1 VAKGIEIGIA
11 SETRAFKQGID
22 AGIIAPLDD
31 AQKALEELATTKGPE
46 KLEQSLH
53 DAQDATEK
61 LGRETKDAA
70 REIERRFRET
80 YRGVKEA
87 ADTGIGGARQNV
99 QEFKQEALQ
108 NFSEVTSSF
117 DGSMNS
123 IQDLAQGTLGGLA
136 SGIAGPIGLAAGAGA
151 AAIGLIAGAVQG
163 LGTKTE
169 ADQQKVAEW
178 AQSYIEA
185 GSKIL
190 TSAQGTARA
199 LEIIQDPEQFKN
211 AQESAKD
218 WGVTTATA
226 IAALAGQQWA
236 IDAVSGS
243 LADMNTQLDAFG
255 KSNVAPTDETY
266 AKFSDLAD
274 QYDRGAGKLKNLTS
288 AMDEGA
294 KRADVYSQYLTEL
307 AQNTAGATSK
317 VDKFGDAIYSLPDGT
332 KVYIDAETGQATS
345 DLDAIEKQIYKVGG
359 TTSIDIDTTAAQ
371 RKLDA
376 LLDQPRTVKVGV
388 KFKDQIGREFR

>member
-1 VAKGIEIGIA
+1 V
-11 SETRAFKQGID
+11 T
-22 AGIIAPLDD
+22 
-31 AQKALEELATTKGPE
+31 ALELSILSNTKQFMRGVGQDVPMALDKVADALDE
-46 KLEQSLH
+46 VAHDGEKSTDKLERS
-53 DAQDATEK
+53 
-61 LGRETKDAA
+61 
-70 REIERRFRET
+70 FR
-80 YRGVKEA
+80 EA
-87 ADTGIGGARQNV
+87 ADAAKRESRTIGKSFEDNSSRGFSRAGDNAR
-99 QEFKQEALQ
+99 EFKQEALQ

-117 DGSMNS
+117 DGSMTS

-136 SGIAGPIGLAAGAGA
+136 SSIAGPIGLAAGGA
-151 AAIGLIAGAVQG
+151 AVAIGLIGSAVQG

-185 GSKIL
+185 GSTIL

-243 LADMNTQLDAFG
+243 LAEMNRQLDAFG

-266 AKFSDLAD
+266 AKFADLAD
-274 QYDRGAGKLKNLTS
+274 QYDRGAGKLATLTS

-307 AQNTAGATSK
+307 AKNTAGATTN
-317 VDKFGDAIYSLPDGT
+317 VDKFGDSIYNLPDGT

-345 DLDAIEKQIYKVGG
+345 DLDAIEKQIYGLP
-359 TTSIDIDTTAAQ
+359 TATLTIDTTQAQ
-371 RKLDA
+371 RDVERFVRDAPNLDVVVR
-376 LLDQPRTVKVGV
+376 L
-388 KFKDQIGREFR
+388 KDTIGRSLR